1 MPSRKRRIYSIQ
13 KELLEKSK
21 EAALSAIQIYNNPQI
36 NFKAELFIVTMIIA
50 WTYLL
55 HAYYRRE
62 GIEYRYFRLSGS
74 RRKFDRTKYKAYKFW
89 ELERCLNDHGCPL
102 DKSTSDNL
110 KFLILIRHEI
120 EHQMTLKIDDFISAK
135 FQACALN
142 YNYHLKS
149 LFGDQ
154 ENISENLSFS
164 IQFSGVSMDQI
175 EVTSKFE
182 DLPKNIQT
190 CINQFEDE
198 LQPEEYN
205 DPRYSYRL
213 FFVPKIVNNKNK
225 ADQVI
230 EFIRPGSETAKDMNT
245 AYAVVKET
253 ERQKYFVREIIRL
266 MHDEGYPK
274 FNTYHHTQLWKE
286 KDAKNPAKGYGV
298 DLKSFWFW
306 YDTWIPIVR
315 EHCQR
320 NRDKYL

>member
-1 MPSRKRRIYSIQ
+1 
-13 KELLEKSK
+13 
-21 EAALSAIQIYNNPQI
+21 
-36 NFKAELFIVTMIIA
+36 
-50 WTYLL
+50 
-55 HAYYRRE
+55 
-62 GIEYRYFRLSGS
+62 
-74 RRKFDRTKYKAYKFW
+74 
-89 ELERCLNDHGCPL
+89 
-102 DKSTSDNL
+102 
-110 KFLILIRHEI
+110 
-120 EHQMTLKIDDFISAK
+120 
-135 FQACALN
+135 
-142 YNYHLKS
+142 
-149 LFGDQ
+149 
-154 ENISENLSFS
+154 
-164 IQFSGVSMDQI
+164 MDQI

-230 EFIRPGSETAKDMNT
+230 EFIRPVSETAKDMNT